1 MQIIGGNKTG
11 GWIFFDHLKEL
22 EAARTLP
29 AAWNNEHVCA
39 YTLCLYILCLYAHC
53 LCIHIV
59 CIHIVCVYI
68 LCVYT
73 HCVHIYEKQ
82 KLKPGAF
89 SDSVSFPSPPSRP
102 LEQCPAPT
110 SGSFLTQTPAR
121 SWFDCSTILS
131 G

>member
-1 MQIIGGNKTG
+1 MQIIEGNKTC

-39 YTLCLYILCLYAHC
+39 YTLCVYTL
-53 LCIHIV
+53 
-59 CIHIVCVYI
+59 CVYT
-68 LCVYT
+68 LFVYT
-73 HCVHIYEKQ
+73 HCVHIYEIQ

-102 LEQCPAPT
+102 LEQCPAPI

-121 SWFDCSTILS
+121 S
-131 G
+131 